1 VSAAPI
7 LIDSQDPYTGR
18 VKSDLHVEVAARL
31 KHAGQR
37 YTSKRRTLVEI
48 LDRESQPM
56 SIPDILRRRR
66 GLAQSSVYRNL
77 TVLERAHVARRVI
90 TGEDHSHFELAED
103 LTEHHHHLVCSTCG
117 AVEDVTI
124 PPGLERSVERTLDD
138 VAADTGFT
146 AVSHRIDLI
155 GTCRNCA

>member
-1 VSAAPI
+1 VNE
-7 LIDSQDPYTGR
+7 
-18 VKSDLHVEVAARL
+18 DLHLEVAARL
-31 KHAGQR
+31 KRAGQR
-37 YTSKRRTLVEI
+37 YTSKRRVLVEL

-66 GLAQSSVYRNL
+66 GLPQSSVYRNL
-77 TVLERAHVARRVI
+77 SVLERAHVARRVV
-90 TGEDHSHFELAED
+90 TGEDHAHFELAED
-103 LTEHHHHLVCSTCG
+103 LTEHHHHLVCSRCG

-124 PPGLERSVERTLDD
+124 PPTLERSVERALSG

-146 AVSHRIDLI
+146 TVSHRLDLI